1 MVNSAPSGSSPHSR
15 RYVAVWLITGV
26 LIVLWF
32 LIAIGI
38 GQAIFDRVGP
48 LVLWGVAIAIM
59 LIILGLAGHEINGRW
74 IGILIDSRSKIS
86 LSRLQITLWTVI
98 VLSAY
103 LTMALPRVAA
113 MVGDT
118 PTLNAEQALDISFPE
133 ELMLA
138 MGISAVSFA
147 GSSLIKSNKKTKQI
161 RLEARLSP
169 ESAQKRRDDAA
180 AAFKA
185 ADDDLTAAVETE
197 TLYKQELEAAKVEL
211 TNATTDEQRAL
222 AQKKIDRAQTM
233 MDAAAADKQKKTDD
247 RAAKKKALDLAEAEL
262 ADITA
267 SQGLLHK
274 NSDPSEAR
282 WVDLFRGEEI
292 SNWRL
297 VEMSKVQMLFFT
309 VVVVAAYSA
318 ALSGVLRDV
327 AALRTAA
334 SLSFPDFSS
343 TLNALL
349 AISHGTYLSVKTIDQ
364 S

>member
-1 MVNSAPSGSSPHSR
+1 MVDSTAGSSSTRSR
-15 RYVAVWLITGV
+15 RYVALGIVTIV
-26 LIVLWF
+26 LIVIWAV
-32 LIAIGI
+32 IAIGI

-48 LVLWGVAIAIM
+48 LALWGVAIVIM
-59 LIILGLAGHEINGRW
+59 LFILGLAGHEINGRW
-74 IGILIDSRSKIS
+74 LGILIDSRSKIS
-86 LSRLQITLWTVI
+86 LSRLQITLWTVM

-103 LTMALPRVAA
+103 LTMALPRAAA
-113 MVGDT
+113 MVGDN
-118 PTLNAEQALDISFPE
+118 PTLSAEQALDISFPE

-169 ESAQKRRDDAA
+169 EAAQKRRDEAA

-185 ADDDLTAAVETE
+185 ADDDLNAAVEKE
-197 TLYKQELEAAKVEL
+197 TLHKQELEAAKAEL
-211 TNATTDEQRAL
+211 TAATADDQRTI
-222 AQKKIDRAQTM
+222 AQKKIDRAQTA
-233 MDAAAADKQKKTDD
+233 MDSTSADKQKKTEE
-247 RAAKKKALDLAEAEL
+247 RTAKKKALDMAEAEL

-318 ALSGVLRDV
+318 ALASMLRDV
-327 AALRTAA
+327 EALRTAA
-334 SLSFPDFSS
+334 SLSFPDFSP

-349 AISHGTYLSVKTIDQ
+349 GISHGTYLSVKTIDQ

>member
-1 MVNSAPSGSSPHSR
+1 
-15 RYVAVWLITGV
+15 
-26 LIVLWF
+26 
-32 LIAIGI
+32 
-38 GQAIFDRVGP
+38 
-48 LVLWGVAIAIM
+48 
-59 LIILGLAGHEINGRW
+59 
-74 IGILIDSRSKIS
+74 
-86 LSRLQITLWTVI
+86 
-98 VLSAY
+98 
-103 LTMALPRVAA
+103 
-113 MVGDT
+113 
-118 PTLNAEQALDISFPE
+118 
-133 ELMLA
+133 MLA

-169 ESAQKRRDDAA
+169 ETAQKRRDDAA
-180 AAFKA
+180 AAFKI
-185 ADDDLTAAVETE
+185 ADDDLNKAVETE
-197 TLYKQELEAAKVEL
+197 TLRKQELEAAKAEL
-211 TNATTDEQRAL
+211 TAATTDDQRAL
-222 AQKKIDRAQTM
+222 AQKKVDRAQTT
-233 MDAAAADKQKKTDD
+233 AAAAAAEKQKKTDE
-247 RAAKKKALDLAEAEL
+247 RAAKKKALDMAEAEL

-318 ALSGVLRDV
+318 ALSGMLRDV
-327 AALRTAA
+327 VALRTAA
-334 SLSFPDFSS
+334 SLSFPDFSP

-364 S
+364 N